1 MLGQQHRR
9 AAVIGIDGR
18 RRWTMAIALVVFA
31 VVLGL
36 RIAIHDPSELVGL
49 FFVIPIALIAIEFG
63 WLGGLAMAAGAV
75 LVIVIWSALS
85 STSLSALGYITRIMA
100 FVVLG
105 GVVGRLAEQ
114 RARLNAEADRWFE
127 MSNDM
132 LATASLDG
140 YFTRLNASWERSLG
154 YSTTELMS
162 RPYIELIHPND
173 LQPTIE
179 AAGSLA
185 AGPSEVV
192 NFENRYRTKDGRW
205 RWLLWSARSD
215 GQQIYAAVKDITERK
230 ALESERQ
237 ELLEHAEAVARTDP
251 LTGLANRR
259 AWEEE
264 LQREIAR
271 ARRSQHRLAVVMLD
285 LDHFKEFNDKHG
297 HQAGDELLREA
308 AANWR
313 MALRISDVVA
323 RYGGDEFGL
332 LLPDCPA
339 YYAEGVLE
347 RIRAVTPGGCGC
359 SAGIAYWDGAET
371 AEAMVARADAALYAA
386 KQAGRDQAI
395 TANGS

>member
-1 MLGQQHRR
+1 MIRIDAHRR
-9 AAVIGIDGR
+9 L
-18 RRWTMAIALVVFA
+18 TTTIALAVFA

-36 RIAIHDPSELVGL
+36 RIAIDDPSELVGL

-63 WLGGLAMAAGAV
+63 LLGGLAMAVTAA
-75 LVIVIWSALS
+75 LTIAIWSVLS
-85 STSLSALGYITRIMA
+85 STNLSAVGYITRIVT

-114 RARLNAEADRWFE
+114 REHLNAEADRWFE

-140 YFTRLNASWERSLG
+140 HFTRLNASWERCLG
-154 YSTTELMS
+154 YSMTELMS
-162 RPYIELIHPND
+162 RPYVELIHPDD

-179 AAGSLA
+179 AAASLA
-185 AGPSEVV
+185 AGPSDVV
-192 NFENRYRTKDGRW
+192 NFENRYRTKDGQW

-215 GQQIYAAVKDITERK
+215 GRQIYAVAKDISERK
-230 ALESERQ
+230 AVESERQ
-237 ELLEHAEAVARTDP
+237 ELLERAEAVARTDS

-264 LQREIAR
+264 LQREVAR
-271 ARRSQHRLAVVMLD
+271 ARRNQYRLAVVMLD
-285 LDHFKEFNDKHG
+285 LDQFKEFNDKHG

-308 AANWR
+308 SANWR
-313 MALRISDVVA
+313 IALRVSDFVA
-323 RYGGDEFGL
+323 RYGGDECGM
-332 LLPDCPA
+332 LLPDCPPH
-339 YYAEGVLE
+339 YAESVLE

-371 AEAMVARADAALYAA
+371 AETMVSRADAALYAA
-386 KQAGRDQAI
+386 KHAGRNQAI